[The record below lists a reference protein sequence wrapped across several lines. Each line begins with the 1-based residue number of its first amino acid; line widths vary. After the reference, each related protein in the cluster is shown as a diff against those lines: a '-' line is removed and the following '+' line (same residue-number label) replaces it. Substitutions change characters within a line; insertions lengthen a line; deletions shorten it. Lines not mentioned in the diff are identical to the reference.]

1 MITQPRRLYIFT
13 GKGGVGKTTLSKAF
27 VQYFKKNNQEAIYLT
42 FRNQAIGDK
51 SVGNS
56 EVMKNGI
63 KEIYLDLEECAKD
76 YIEKKLNSKL
86 VGSWIVKTPFFKSLV
101 NMVPGF
107 SYVIYMGRILEMGK
121 ADPNLIIVLDAPA
134 SGHALTM
141 VESTTNFQQIF
152 GSGVIFDDTAKMLSK
167 LNDPTYTKI
176 NVISLASVMSWQEA
190 VELKTGLNERTPV
203 QVDIIVNNAL
213 APLLEG
219 NTDELPVG
227 IREKILNEKSLLEE
241 HASEMRCVLNHSLG
255 TNYAAIESDLVGSL
269 SKLIYNNVTFK
280 VTRT

>member
-1 MITQPRRLYIFT
+1 MSTQPRRLYIFT

-27 VQYFKKNNQEAIYLT
+27 VQYFKQNNQEALYLT

-56 EVMKNGI
+56 EVMRNGI
-63 KEIYLDLEECAKD
+63 KEVSLDLEECAKD

-107 SYVIYMGRILEMGK
+107 SYLIYMGRILEMGK
-121 ADPNLIIVLDAPA
+121 ANPNLIIVLDAPA

-141 VESTTNFQQIF
+141 VESTSNFQQIF

-203 QVDIIVNNAL
+203 EVDITVNNAL

-241 HASEMRCVLNHSLG
+241 HASEMRCVLSHSLG
-255 TNYAAIESDLVGSL
+255 ANYAAIESDLVGSL
-269 SKLIYNNVTFK
+269 SKLI
-280 VTRT
+280 